1 LDLLLGFGPEKLYFA
16 RYILFPPF
24 FMNRRIAVKHFALL
38 AGAAIVLPSCLSQT
52 ENREQTTSPPVTAL
66 TASQQQLVAEVC
78 ETLIPRTDTPGAKD
92 LGLHLY
98 VLKMLKDCG
107 PAEEQQLFVAG
118 LGQLDAA
125 AQKQQ
130 GHSFA
135 ASTPPQRAALLQRI
149 DQQPTDFSDELAGF
163 YRIARQLTVDGYTNS
178 KYFMTKEVVYE
189 LVPGRYNG
197 HYPVSKVDFANP
209 RHGQS

>member
-1 LDLLLGFGPEKLYFA
+1 
-16 RYILFPPF
+16 
-24 FMNRRIAVKHFALL
+24 MNRRIAVKHFALL
-38 AGAAIVLPSCLSQT
+38 AGAVALLPSCLSQT
-52 ENREQTTSPPVTAL
+52 KDQEQAAASSPAAL
-66 TASQQQLVAEVC
+66 TASQRQLVADVC
-78 ETLIPRTDTPGAKD
+78 ETLLPRTDTPGAKD

-98 VLKMLKDCG
+98 VLKMLNDCT
-107 PAEEQQLFVAG
+107 PAKEQQIFVAG

-125 AQKQQ
+125 AQKQL

-135 ASTPPQRAALLQRI
+135 ASTLPQRAAFLQHL

-163 YRIARQLTVDGYTNS
+163 YRIARQLTIDGYTNG

-189 LVPGRYNG
+189 LVPSRYNG
-197 HYPVSKVDFANP
+197 HYPVSKVDLANP

>member
-1 LDLLLGFGPEKLYFA
+1 
-16 RYILFPPF
+16 
-24 FMNRRIAVKHFALL
+24 MNRRIAVKNFALL

-52 ENREQTTSPPVTAL
+52 ENRAQTTLPPTAAL
-66 TASQQQLVAEVC
+66 TTSQQQLVADVC

-98 VLKMLKDCG
+98 VLKMLKDCT
-107 PAEEQQLFVAG
+107 PLKEQQLFVAG

-125 AQKQQ
+125 AQRQQ

-135 ASTPPQRAALLQRI
+135 ASTPPQRAAVLQAL
-149 DQQPTDFSDELAGF
+149 DKQPTDSEDPLVGF
-163 YRIARQLTVDGYTNS
+163 YRIVRQLTIDGYTNS

-189 LVPGRYNG
+189 LVPSRYNG
-197 HYPVSKVDFANP
+197 RYPVSKVDLANP